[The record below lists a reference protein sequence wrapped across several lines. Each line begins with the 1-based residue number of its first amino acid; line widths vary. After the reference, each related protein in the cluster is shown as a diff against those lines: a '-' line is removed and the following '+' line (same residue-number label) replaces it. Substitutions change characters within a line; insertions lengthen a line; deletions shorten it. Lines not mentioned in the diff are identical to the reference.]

1 MTYPPDNHD
10 DSARDTP
17 IEQDRRIVNGSI
29 LALVAF
35 VIIAIGIV
43 WYALMDDRAR
53 IAAFR
58 QPAIERSVPDGTTG
72 YGGVQPKAPEQ
83 NQAAK

>member
-1 MTYPPDNHD
+1 MTYPPDNHG

-17 IEQDRRIVNGSI
+17 IERDRRIINGSI

-35 VIIAIGIV
+35 VIVAMGIV
-43 WYALMDDRAR
+43 WYALTDGRAH

-58 QPAIERSVPDGTTG
+58 QPAIERSVPNGTAG
-72 YGGVQPKAPEQ
+72 DPGAQPKAREQ